1 VDFSAGP
8 RTPDRH
14 FEYAKIRHILS
25 FIRRQAACT
34 VATMSRLGMGGS
46 NDPRGAGPS
55 GTYTGTI
62 LSIVLLLAGW
72 FIIGHWNQLP
82 QLIDSTMAALP

>member
-1 VDFSAGP
+1 
-8 RTPDRH
+8 
-14 FEYAKIRHILS
+14 
-25 FIRRQAACT
+25 
-34 VATMSRLGMGGS
+34 MSRSSGDGLSG
-46 NDPRGAGPS
+46 PRGAGPS
-55 GTYTGTI
+55 GTYYGTV